1 MKKQEFSFWLAPFDG
16 LEGCANLYCERNGED
31 YEQCVIQEG
40 REYSVKELAEMLGL
54 ENTPKGLN
62 QIAREIYEHNA
73 YLFERIKANVRHAC
87 GQSEADKMGKYPD
100 FKHRLHN
107 R

>member
-1 MKKQEFSFWLAPFDG
+1 MGKQEFIFWLSLFDDG
-16 LEGCANLYCERNGED
+16 SANLYCERGGED
-31 YEQCVIQEG
+31 FSQCVIQEG
-40 REYSVKELAEMLGL
+40 TEYSVKQLAEMLGL

-62 QIAREIYEHNA
+62 QIAHEIYEHNVS
-73 YLFERIKANVRHAC
+73 LFQRIKRNVRHAC

-100 FKHRLHN
+100 FKHRLYN